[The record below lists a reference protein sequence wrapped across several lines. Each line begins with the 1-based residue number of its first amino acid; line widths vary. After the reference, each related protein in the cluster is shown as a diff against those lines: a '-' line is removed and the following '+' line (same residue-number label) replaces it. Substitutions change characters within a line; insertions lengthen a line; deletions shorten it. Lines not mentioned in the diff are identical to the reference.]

1 MWIVFCSFSAEF
13 YGWIDESYVGQSQID
28 NITITTTKGGS
39 VILECSPNTT
49 ESLSHLTPTWP
60 HLSSLK
66 SSSVLSS
73 GNVLLW
79 NVEQEVQQE
88 CYWALRP
95 ESKMRSFTVVIATGK
110 ETMLYC
116 VAVHTYFVC
125 ILQGT
130 SLLLGWLQSCDVLCV
145 PHSQYCTFISAQ

>member
-1 MWIVFCSFSAEF
+1 MASCFFCSYSTEF
-13 YGWIDESYVGQSQID
+13 YGWSDEIYVDQSQTD

-60 HLSSLK
+60 RLSSLK
-66 SSSVLSS
+66 SSSVLPS

-95 ESKMRSFTVVIATGK
+95 ESKMRSFTVHIATSK

-116 VAVHTYFVC
+116 VAVYMHIFFVC
-125 ILQGT
+125 IGTIQGT
-130 SLLLGWLQSCDVLCV
+130 SLLLG
-145 PHSQYCTFISAQ
+145 